1 MLDKEL
7 TYSTSAGAKPGTTI
21 LTLEGPFTMGN
32 MFQLQAEMR
41 TLKPDCLILDLSGV
55 PCYHV
60 ASEGGHRKFY
70 VAGVNDRVRS
80 LFEMTKV
87 DAILR
92 MFDSV
97 GAAEA
102 AA

>member
-1 MLDKEL
+1 MD
-7 TYSTSAGAKPGTTI
+7 SAG
-21 LTLEGPFTMGN
+21 L
-32 MFQLQAEMR
+32 
-41 TLKPDCLILDLSGV
+41 GV
-55 PCYHV
+55 IMNYHV